1 MELKDILDLPK
12 KSVVNK
18 KMPKNQFQKMI
29 EKKDFD
35 ILTSD
40 VEAIYIYSVLN
51 KATTNIMP
59 LQNDDYNISEIMII
73 NIELRNKNNIKN
85 IKRIFHNTIP
95 NPVILVLSYEDSIDL
110 SLAMKRL
117 NKHDNMKVIMDEI
130 YSSEFINLDE
140 LKDYERKFLERIKIT
155 NQPQINLYELYK
167 GIQNHIVATK
177 LFEYVGNYVADSD
190 SIENILELIEK
201 YEVIDKE
208 IQVYEKNRKDESNFG
223 RQMEWHVKIK
233 KTENKLNDIK
243 QKMKELC

>member
-1 MELKDILDLPK
+1 MELKEILDLPK

-40 VEAIYIYSVLN
+40 VEAIYIYSILN

-59 LQNDDYNISEIMII
+59 LQNDDYNISEIMVI
-73 NIELRNKNNIKN
+73 NIELRNKNNVKH
-85 IKRIFHNTIP
+85 IKRIFHDTIP

-117 NKHDNMKVIMDEI
+117 NKHDDMKVIMDEI
-130 YSSEFINLDE
+130 YSSDFIKLEE
-140 LKDYERKFLERIKIT
+140 LNDYENKFLESIKIT

-167 GIQNHIVATK
+167 GIQNHILATK
-177 LFEYVGNYVADSD
+177 LFSYVGNYVADS
-190 SIENILELIEK
+190 SNIENVLELMGK
-201 YEVIDKE
+201 YEAIYKE
-208 IQVYEKNRKDESNFG
+208 IQYYEKNRKAESNFG

-233 KTENKLNDIK
+233 KTEKKLEEIK
-243 QKMKELC
+243 QKIKELC

>member
-12 KSVVNK
+12 KSIVNK
-18 KMPKNQFQKMI
+18 KMPKKQFQKMI

-59 LQNDDYNISEIMII
+59 LKNDDYNISEIMVL

-85 IKRIFHNTIP
+85 IRKIFHHVIP
-95 NPVILVLSYEDSIDL
+95 NPVILVLSYDDSIDL

-117 NKHDNMKVIMDEI
+117 NKHDDMKVIIDEI
-130 YSSEFINLDE
+130 YSSDFINLNE
-140 LKDYERKFLERIKIT
+140 LKDYESKFLELIKIT

-167 GIQNHIVATK
+167 SIKNHIVATK
-177 LFEYVGNYVADSD
+177 LFGYVGNYIADSD
-190 SIENILELIEK
+190 SIENVLELIEK
-201 YEVIDKE
+201 YEVIDEE
-208 IQVYEKNRKDESNFG
+208 IQGYEKNRKAESNFG

-233 KTENKLNDIK
+233 KTEKKLEDIK
-243 QKMKELC
+243 QKMKGLC

>member
-12 KSVVNK
+12 KSIVNK

-29 EKKDFD
+29 EKKEFD

-59 LQNDDYNISEIMII
+59 LKNDDYNISEIMVI

-85 IKRIFHNTIP
+85 IKRIFHNSIP
-95 NPVILVLSYEDSIDL
+95 NPIILVLSYEDSIDL
-110 SLAMKRL
+110 SVAMKRL
-117 NKHDNMKVIMDEI
+117 NKHDDMKVIMDEI
-130 YSSEFINLDE
+130 YSSDFIKLEE
-140 LKDYERKFLERIKIT
+140 LKEYESKFLELIKIT

-167 GIQNHIVATK
+167 SIENHVVATK
-177 LFEYVGNYVADSD
+177 LFSYVENYIANSD
-190 SIENILELIEK
+190 SIENVLELIEK
-201 YEVIDKE
+201 YETIDKD
-208 IQVYEKNRKDESNFG
+208 IQGYEKNRKAESNFG

-233 KTENKLNDIK
+233 KTEKKLEDIK

>member
-18 KMPKNQFQKMI
+18 KTPKNQFQKMI

-40 VEAIYIYSVLN
+40 VEAIYIYSILN

-59 LQNDDYNISEIMII
+59 LQNDDYNISEIMVL
-73 NIELRNKNNIKN
+73 NIELRNKNNVKH
-85 IKRIFHNTIP
+85 IKRIFHNAIP
-95 NPVILVLSYEDSIDL
+95 NPVILVLSYEGSLDL
-110 SLAMKRL
+110 SLAIKRL
-117 NKHDNMKVIMDEI
+117 NKHDDMKVIMDEI
-130 YSSEFINLDE
+130 YSSDFITLEETKN
-140 LKDYERKFLERIKIT
+140 YESKFLELIKIT

-167 GIQNHIVATK
+167 SIENYIVATK
-177 LFEYVGNYVADSD
+177 LFGYVENYIADSS
-190 SIENILELIEK
+190 SIENVLELIEK

-208 IQVYEKNRKDESNFG
+208 VQGYEKNRKAESNFG

-233 KTENKLNDIK
+233 KAEKKLEDVK